1 VNGLRSLTLLNKG
14 VNSVGVGFLECIL
27 ETQVGILFLEVCLV
41 KRLDVTV
48 MFDKHLGGLN
58 LEVLNKTL
66 KVLVLFNEPVLNSLA
81 VSRVLADFNSFGL
94 DVILKLLASD
104 LMTFGL

>member
-1 VNGLRSLTLLNKG
+1 
-14 VNSVGVGFLECIL
+14 
-27 ETQVGILFLEVCLV
+27 VCLV
-41 KRLDVTV
+41 KRLDFTV

-66 KVLVLFNEPVLNSLA
+66 KVLALFNELVLNSLA